1 MANLT
6 ESPVWEAGVY
16 QLEITDPVL
25 GGPNGVDNLQAKQL
39 ANRTQWL
46 RQQIETLQAAGFL
59 DQAAADALY
68 AHVGH
73 SHQGLMP
80 AGGII
85 AMALS
90 AAPTGYLEC
99 NGAAI
104 SRTTYADLFAAI
116 GTTFGAGDGSTTFN
130 LPDLRGEFIRGWDN
144 GRGVDAGRALGSW
157 QVDAFRSHMH
167 QLNYWAWADGTGA
180 GLHNYVKPVDPS
192 GAISGVSNV
201 GTYSTGDTETRP
213 RNVAL
218 MFCIKY

>member
-46 RQQIETLQAAGFL
+46 RQQIETLQASGFL
-59 DQAAADALY
+59 DQAAADARY
-68 AHVGH
+68 ASVGH

-85 AMALS
+85 AVAS
-90 AAPTGYLEC
+90 VTAPTGYLEC

-157 QVDAFRSHMH
+157 QVDAFRSHEHPNGMVFGGVN
-167 QLNYWAWADGTGA
+167 QLAWVTGGALKPGTTG
-180 GLHNYVKPVDPS
+180 PV
-192 GAISGVSNV
+192 
-201 GTYSTGDTETRP
+201 GDTETRP
-213 RNVAL
+213 RNIAL